1 MLVHALALQAGGIW
15 VDRRW
20 RAKEGEHLTEDL
32 VLGRVLGSGFQVR
45 SWLLWQGG

>member
-45 SWLLWQGG
+45 S